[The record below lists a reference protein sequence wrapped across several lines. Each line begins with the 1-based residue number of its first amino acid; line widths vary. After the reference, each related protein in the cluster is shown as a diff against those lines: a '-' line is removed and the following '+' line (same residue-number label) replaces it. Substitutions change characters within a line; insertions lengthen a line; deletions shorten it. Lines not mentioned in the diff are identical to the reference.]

1 MVAANSSN
9 PTKKGH
15 PTAFSPEL
23 TGEIL
28 KNEEKELEWFVGF
41 AEAESTFYISKKG
54 DLKFKI
60 KLHCDD
66 RQTLVYIQKL
76 LSRLANRTVGVIVDS
91 KNYHESYYSVDKLQ
105 DIIEIINPIF
115 SKYHFTTS
123 KYLDFIDF
131 KAATNIKRISYLAKR
146 KLNDQELQEI
156 LKLKSNMN
164 TLRVCFNPDNFPKRP
179 LTPYRLLG
187 FIEGDGSFCLPN
199 MVPTLTIKQHTKNIH
214 FFNEIS
220 EFLSNLPFNPNIGP
234 STDVLNSKPR
244 PIIYDAR
251 NNPQASSMSSINV
264 SNILQLYNYIL
275 PFFKSLEFKSRKA
288 VDFCYWEAAVNLKA
302 LGYASLPL
310 GREYLIEI
318 SKYINKRYSS
328 NLEMAKAPNMEEI
341 EKLLKTPPIFDLTSG
356 LAYKNLSDSA
366 KTEKGGHRGYGV
378 NVYDGGE
385 LLKGSPF
392 PSYTKAALAMGN
404 INISSVISKKID
416 TNKLYKQR
424 FKFESAFIDRDT
436 TNCN

>member
-9 PTKKGH
+9 TTKKGR
-15 PTAFSPEL
+15 PTAFSLEL
-23 TGEIL
+23 TAEIL
-28 KNEEKELEWFVGF
+28 KNEKKELEWFVGF
-41 AEAESTFYISKKG
+41 SEAESTFYISKKG

-60 KLHCDD
+60 KLHFDD

-105 DIIEIINPIF
+105 DIIDIINPIF
-115 SKYHFTTS
+115 SKYHFSTS

-164 TLRVCFNPDNFPKRP
+164 TLRVCFNPDNLPKRP

-214 FFNEIS
+214 FFYEIS

-234 STDVLNSKPR
+234 TTDVLNSKPR
-244 PIIYDAR
+244 PGIYDAR

-288 VDFCYWEAAVNLKA
+288 VDFCY
-302 LGYASLPL
+302 
-310 GREYLIEI
+310 
-318 SKYINKRYSS
+318 
-328 NLEMAKAPNMEEI
+328 
-341 EKLLKTPPIFDLTSG
+341 
-356 LAYKNLSDSA
+356 
-366 KTEKGGHRGYGV
+366 
-378 NVYDGGE
+378 
-385 LLKGSPF
+385 
-392 PSYTKAALAMGN
+392 
-404 INISSVISKKID
+404 
-416 TNKLYKQR
+416 
-424 FKFESAFIDRDT
+424 
-436 TNCN
+436 